1 MEILYQQSNQ
11 KENWSSPS
19 PSGYALC

>member
-1 MEILYQQSNQ
+1 MEILYQQSDQ